1 VRRALALLS
10 VSAVVLSACATGA
23 AGGAPYAAASGPM
36 PAIVGPTLSGGELRP
51 SDYRGRF
58 VVVNFW
64 NPDCPPCRAEAP
76 ALAASWD
83 RLRQGDVE
91 FIGVM
96 YVGGGWPDDRDA
108 ARRFTAGFGI
118 TYPTVVDEGSRLA
131 HAFAIP
137 GIPVTVVAD
146 RSGRLAYRILGPVRP
161 GEIDAL
167 VSRLSGALP

>member
-1 VRRALALLS
+1 MRHRRRRRRAVRTAGIELTTA
-10 VSAVVLSACATGA
+10 AV
-23 AGGAPYAAASGPM
+23 
-36 PAIVGPTLSGGELRP
+36 
-51 SDYRGRF
+51 
-58 VVVNFW
+58 
-64 NPDCPPCRAEAP
+64 
-76 ALAASWD
+76 
-83 RLRQGDVE
+83 
-91 FIGVM
+91 IGVM